1 MFIGDTHMAYM
12 SQEKK
17 ATLAPAVKAI
27 LKEYGLKGSL
37 SVHHHSSLV
46 LTIKSGKIDFL
57 SQVMPW
63 PYHGYLQVNTYH
75 IERDFNGEAKEVLV
89 KLKAAM
95 DVGNHDRSDIQ
106 SDYFDVGWWVEIGM
120 GKWDSPYILMTGE

>member
-1 MFIGDTHMAYM
+1 MAYM

-57 SQVMPW
+57 SQVNM
-63 PYHGYLQVNTYH
+63 GAYLQVNTYH

-106 SDYFDVGWWVEIGM
+106 SDYFDVGWWVEIGI